1 MSVKKMRLN
10 DLKPSKYNPRVKL
23 KPASDEYKEIRRSL
37 LEYGLVEPL
46 VVNEANGHIVG
57 GHQRWQVML
66 DLGWEEAECEMVY
79 ITDPLEEKSLCISL
93 NKISGEWEEDKLNEL
108 LDDPDVIQFVTGF
121 SNEDINIDDML
132 DDDEPEP
139 EFKDKVFVIIKI
151 GKFDLT
157 VRPERYEQLIE
168 EINQMGYHE
177 EEEVSAVLRRKILF
191 GDG

>member
-23 KPASDEYKEIRRSL
+23 KPTSDEYKEIRRSL

-132 DDDEPEP
+132 DDDEQEP

-151 GKFDLT
+151 GKFDFT

-177 EEEVSAVLRRKILF
+177 EEEISAVLRRKILF